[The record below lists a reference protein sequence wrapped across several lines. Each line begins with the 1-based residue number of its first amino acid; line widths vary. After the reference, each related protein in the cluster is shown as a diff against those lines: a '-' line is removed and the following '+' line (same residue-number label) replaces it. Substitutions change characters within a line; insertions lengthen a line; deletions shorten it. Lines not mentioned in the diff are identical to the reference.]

1 MNLLRYLFI
10 CSLFNTLLACCP
22 CRGAAFEIT
31 PCSAKSMISA
41 TLANTPDSNTAT
53 SALTASVSDQSSD
66 GAPTKASIDKA
77 LSSSDTSTDSSLF
90 LLPGTVTA
98 TGRECKVYTFP
109 INGDIMPAQQ
119 RLVSKCLTEARE
131 QETDLVVIRMNTY
144 GGLVNVA
151 DSIRTMIL
159 NYPTPIW
166 VYIDN
171 QAASAG
177 ALIALAADRI
187 YMHPGGSIGAASVVD
202 QNGQP
207 MPDKFQSFMRATMR
221 ATAESHGQV
230 IERIENGD
238 TIRRW
243 WRDPQTAEAMVG
255 RTVADSTTVNV
266 LTFTAS
272 EAVKNHFSE
281 GTASSLEET
290 LAQGGVET
298 YTLTEYRPTTLDRLL
313 AWLMNPVVQGIFVMM
328 IVGGIYFELQ
338 SPGIGFAL
346 VVAILGAVLYFAP
359 LYLEGVAQNWE
370 LILFIIG
377 LVLLAVEIFVLPG
390 FGIAGVAGIVAV
402 ILGLSFAAI
411 DNDLL
416 RHLPTGEIT
425 VGWILQPILI
435 VIIAAT
441 AALIGGLLLSKR
453 FLTGTTPLQRKV
465 VLTAEMAPEQGYV
478 SHPQVASELIGKT
491 AEVAAVLRPSGR
503 VIIDG
508 IYYDAI
514 AEEGQFIPRGKQ
526 VIITR
531 FEGGFSH
538 GFHELV
544 LIALNKIDSFAHCT
558 LFRSKFSDNQKE
570 RIHLC
575 IELPISVH
583 STE

>member
-266 LTFTAS
+266 LTFTSS

-281 GTASSLEET
+281 GTAFSLEET
-290 LAQGGVET
+290 LAQGGVEA

-402 ILGLSFAAI
+402 VLGLSFAAI

-425 VGWILQPILI
+425 VGWILQPILV

-453 FLTGTTPLQRKV
+453 FLTDTTPLQRKV

-531 FEGGFSH
+531 FEGG
-538 GFHELV
+538 V
-544 LIALNKIDSFAHCT
+544 VYCAQQD
-558 LFRSKFSDNQKE
+558 
-570 RIHLC
+570 
-575 IELPISVH
+575 
-583 STE
+583 

>member
-131 QETDLVVIRMNTY
+131 QNADLVVIRMNTY

-377 LVLLAVEIFVLPG
+377 LGLLAVEIFVLPG

-425 VGWILQPILI
+425 VGWILQPILV
-435 VIIAAT
+435 VIIATT

-531 FEGGFSH
+531 FEGG
-538 GFHELV
+538 V
-544 LIALNKIDSFAHCT
+544 VYCAQQD
-558 LFRSKFSDNQKE
+558 
-570 RIHLC
+570 
-575 IELPISVH
+575 
-583 STE
+583 

>member
-41 TLANTPDSNTAT
+41 TFANTPDSNTAT

-77 LSSSDTSTDSSLF
+77 LSNSDTSTDSSLF

-159 NYPTPIW
+159 NYPTPVW

-187 YMHPGGSIGAASVVD
+187 YIHPGGSIGAASVVD

-290 LAQGGVET
+290 LAQGGVEA

-425 VGWILQPILI
+425 VGWILQPILV
-435 VIIAAT
+435 VIIATT

-531 FEGGFSH
+531 LEGG
-538 GFHELV
+538 V
-544 LIALNKIDSFAHCT
+544 VYCT
-558 LFRSKFSDNQKE
+558 QQD
-570 RIHLC
+570 
-575 IELPISVH
+575 
-583 STE
+583 

>member
-238 TIRRW
+238 TVRRW

-281 GTASSLEET
+281 GTPFSLEET
-290 LAQGGVET
+290 LAQGGVEA

-478 SHPQVASELIGKT
+478 SHPQVASELIGQT

-531 FEGGFSH
+531 FEGG
-538 GFHELV
+538 V
-544 LIALNKIDSFAHCT
+544 VYCAQQD
-558 LFRSKFSDNQKE
+558 
-570 RIHLC
+570 
-575 IELPISVH
+575 
-583 STE
+583 

>member
-131 QETDLVVIRMNTY
+131 QNADLVVIRMNTY

-266 LTFTAS
+266 LTFTSS

-281 GTASSLEET
+281 GTASSLKET

-377 LVLLAVEIFVLPG
+377 LGLLAVEIFVLPG

-425 VGWILQPILI
+425 VGWILQPILV

-531 FEGGFSH
+531 LEGG
-538 GFHELV
+538 V
-544 LIALNKIDSFAHCT
+544 VYCAQQD
-558 LFRSKFSDNQKE
+558 
-570 RIHLC
+570 
-575 IELPISVH
+575 
-583 STE
+583 

>member
-131 QETDLVVIRMNTY
+131 QHADLVVIRMNTY

-478 SHPQVASELIGKT
+478 SHPQVASELIGNT

-531 FEGGFSH
+531 FEGG
-538 GFHELV
+538 V
-544 LIALNKIDSFAHCT
+544 VYCT
-558 LFRSKFSDNQKE
+558 QQD
-570 RIHLC
+570 
-575 IELPISVH
+575 
-583 STE
+583 

>member
-187 YMHPGGSIGAASVVD
+187 YIHPGGSIGAASVVD

-281 GTASSLEET
+281 GTASSLKET

-377 LVLLAVEIFVLPG
+377 LGLLAVEIFVLPG

-425 VGWILQPILI
+425 VGWILQPILV

-531 FEGGFSH
+531 FEGG
-538 GFHELV
+538 V
-544 LIALNKIDSFAHCT
+544 VYCT
-558 LFRSKFSDNQKE
+558 QQD
-570 RIHLC
+570 
-575 IELPISVH
+575 
-583 STE
+583 

>member
-77 LSSSDTSTDSSLF
+77 LSNSDTSTDSSLF

-187 YMHPGGSIGAASVVD
+187 YIHPGGSIGAASVVD

-281 GTASSLEET
+281 GTASSLKET

-531 FEGGFSH
+531 FEGG
-538 GFHELV
+538 V
-544 LIALNKIDSFAHCT
+544 VYCT
-558 LFRSKFSDNQKE
+558 QQD
-570 RIHLC
+570 
-575 IELPISVH
+575 
-583 STE
+583 

>member
-281 GTASSLEET
+281 GTASSLEKA

-478 SHPQVASELIGKT
+478 SHPQVASELIGQT

-531 FEGGFSH
+531 FEGG
-538 GFHELV
+538 V
-544 LIALNKIDSFAHCT
+544 VYCAQQD
-558 LFRSKFSDNQKE
+558 
-570 RIHLC
+570 
-575 IELPISVH
+575 
-583 STE
+583 

>member
-425 VGWILQPILI
+425 VGWILQPILV

-531 FEGGFSH
+531 FEGG
-538 GFHELV
+538 V
-544 LIALNKIDSFAHCT
+544 VYCAQQD
-558 LFRSKFSDNQKE
+558 
-570 RIHLC
+570 
-575 IELPISVH
+575 
-583 STE
+583 

>member
-207 MPDKFQSFMRATMR
+207 MPDKFQSFMRAMMR

-281 GTASSLEET
+281 GTASSLKET

-370 LILFIIG
+370 LILFTIG
-377 LVLLAVEIFVLPG
+377 LGLLAVEIFVLPG

-425 VGWILQPILI
+425 VGWILQPILV
-435 VIIAAT
+435 VIIATT

-531 FEGGFSH
+531 FEGG
-538 GFHELV
+538 V
-544 LIALNKIDSFAHCT
+544 VYCT
-558 LFRSKFSDNQKE
+558 QQD
-570 RIHLC
+570 
-575 IELPISVH
+575 
-583 STE
+583 

>member
-1 MNLLRYLFI
+1 MNLFRYLFI

-41 TLANTPDSNTAT
+41 TLANTPDSNTAIT
-53 SALTASVSDQSSD
+53 ALTASVSDQSSD

-478 SHPQVASELIGKT
+478 SHPQVASELIGQT

-531 FEGGFSH
+531 FEGG
-538 GFHELV
+538 V
-544 LIALNKIDSFAHCT
+544 VYCAQQD
-558 LFRSKFSDNQKE
+558 
-570 RIHLC
+570 
-575 IELPISVH
+575 
-583 STE
+583 

>member
-1 MNLLRYLFI
+1 MNLFRYLFI

-281 GTASSLEET
+281 GTAFSLEET
-290 LAQGGVET
+290 LAQGGVEA

-478 SHPQVASELIGKT
+478 SHPQVASELIGQT

-531 FEGGFSH
+531 FEGG
-538 GFHELV
+538 V
-544 LIALNKIDSFAHCT
+544 VYCAQQD
-558 LFRSKFSDNQKE
+558 
-570 RIHLC
+570 
-575 IELPISVH
+575 
-583 STE
+583 

>member
-53 SALTASVSDQSSD
+53 SALTDSVSDQSSD
-66 GAPTKASIDKA
+66 GAPTEASIDKA

-281 GTASSLEET
+281 GTASSLKET

-478 SHPQVASELIGKT
+478 SHPQVASELIGQT

-531 FEGGFSH
+531 FEGG
-538 GFHELV
+538 V
-544 LIALNKIDSFAHCT
+544 VYCAQQD
-558 LFRSKFSDNQKE
+558 
-570 RIHLC
+570 
-575 IELPISVH
+575 
-583 STE
+583 

>member
-31 PCSAKSMISA
+31 PGTAKSMISA
-41 TLANTPDSNTAT
+41 TLANTPNSNTAT
-53 SALTASVSDQSSD
+53 SALTASVPDQSSD
-66 GAPTKASIDKA
+66 GALTKASIDKA
-77 LSSSDTSTDSSLF
+77 LSSSYASTDSSLF
-90 LLPGTVTA
+90 LLPGTVTV

-131 QETDLVVIRMNTY
+131 QHADLVVIRMNTY

-238 TIRRW
+238 TLRRW

-290 LAQGGVET
+290 LAQRGVET

-390 FGIAGVAGIVAV
+390 FGIAGIAGIVAV
-402 ILGLSFAAI
+402 VLGLSFAAI

-416 RHLPTGEIT
+416 RHLSTGEIT
-425 VGWILQPILI
+425 VGWILQPILV
-435 VIIAAT
+435 VIIATT

-531 FEGGFSH
+531 FEGG
-538 GFHELV
+538 V
-544 LIALNKIDSFAHCT
+544 VYCT
-558 LFRSKFSDNQKE
+558 QQD
-570 RIHLC
+570 
-575 IELPISVH
+575 
-583 STE
+583 

>member
-131 QETDLVVIRMNTY
+131 QNADLVVIRMNTY

-298 YTLTEYRPTTLDRLL
+298 YILTEYRPTTLDRLL

-402 ILGLSFAAI
+402 ILGLSFVAI

-425 VGWILQPILI
+425 VGWILQPILV

-478 SHPQVASELIGKT
+478 SHPQVASELIGQT

-531 FEGGFSH
+531 FEGG
-538 GFHELV
+538 V
-544 LIALNKIDSFAHCT
+544 VYCT
-558 LFRSKFSDNQKE
+558 QQD
-570 RIHLC
+570 
-575 IELPISVH
+575 
-583 STE
+583 

>member
-131 QETDLVVIRMNTY
+131 QNADLVVIRMNTY

-171 QAASAG
+171 RAASAG

-281 GTASSLEET
+281 GTAFSLEET

-377 LVLLAVEIFVLPG
+377 LGLLAVEIFVLPG

-425 VGWILQPILI
+425 VGWILQPILV

-531 FEGGFSH
+531 FEGG
-538 GFHELV
+538 V
-544 LIALNKIDSFAHCT
+544 VYCT
-558 LFRSKFSDNQKE
+558 QQD
-570 RIHLC
+570 
-575 IELPISVH
+575 
-583 STE
+583 

>member
-1 MNLLRYLFI
+1 MNLFRYLFI

-478 SHPQVASELIGKT
+478 SHPQVASELIGQT

-531 FEGGFSH
+531 LEGGI
-538 GFHELV
+538 V
-544 LIALNKIDSFAHCT
+544 YCT
-558 LFRSKFSDNQKE
+558 QQD
-570 RIHLC
+570 
-575 IELPISVH
+575 
-583 STE
+583 

>member
-131 QETDLVVIRMNTY
+131 QHADLVVIRMNTY

-290 LAQGGVET
+290 LAQGGVEA

-377 LVLLAVEIFVLPG
+377 LGLLAVEIFVLPG

-531 FEGGFSH
+531 FEGG
-538 GFHELV
+538 V
-544 LIALNKIDSFAHCT
+544 VYCT
-558 LFRSKFSDNQKE
+558 QQD
-570 RIHLC
+570 
-575 IELPISVH
+575 
-583 STE
+583 

>member
-66 GAPTKASIDKA
+66 GAPTEASINKA

-90 LLPGTVTA
+90 LLPGTVTV
-98 TGRECKVYTFP
+98 TGHECKVYTFP

-131 QETDLVVIRMNTY
+131 QNADLVVIRMNTY

-425 VGWILQPILI
+425 VGWIFQPILI

-478 SHPQVASELIGKT
+478 SHPQVASELIGQT

-531 FEGGFSH
+531 FEGG
-538 GFHELV
+538 V
-544 LIALNKIDSFAHCT
+544 VYCAQQD
-558 LFRSKFSDNQKE
+558 
-570 RIHLC
+570 
-575 IELPISVH
+575 
-583 STE
+583 

>member
-266 LTFTAS
+266 LTFTSS

-425 VGWILQPILI
+425 VGWILQPILV
-435 VIIAAT
+435 VIIATT

-531 FEGGFSH
+531 FEGG
-538 GFHELV
+538 V
-544 LIALNKIDSFAHCT
+544 VYCAQQD
-558 LFRSKFSDNQKE
+558 
-570 RIHLC
+570 
-575 IELPISVH
+575 
-583 STE
+583 

>member
-390 FGIAGVAGIVAV
+390 FGIAGVAGIVV
-402 ILGLSFAAI
+402 VVLGLSFAAI

-425 VGWILQPILI
+425 VGWILQPILV

-453 FLTGTTPLQRKV
+453 FLTGTTLLQRKV

-531 FEGGFSH
+531 FEGG
-538 GFHELV
+538 V
-544 LIALNKIDSFAHCT
+544 VYCT
-558 LFRSKFSDNQKE
+558 QQD
-570 RIHLC
+570 
-575 IELPISVH
+575 
-583 STE
+583 

>member
-290 LAQGGVET
+290 LAQGGVEA

-377 LVLLAVEIFVLPG
+377 LGLLAVEIFVLPG

-425 VGWILQPILI
+425 VGWILQPILV
-435 VIIAAT
+435 VIIATT

-531 FEGGFSH
+531 FEGG
-538 GFHELV
+538 V
-544 LIALNKIDSFAHCT
+544 VYCT
-558 LFRSKFSDNQKE
+558 QQD
-570 RIHLC
+570 
-575 IELPISVH
+575 
-583 STE
+583 

>member
-1 MNLLRYLFI
+1 MNLFRYLFI

-22 CRGAAFEIT
+22 CRGAAFKIT
-31 PCSAKSMISA
+31 PCTAKSMISA
-41 TLANTPDSNTAT
+41 TFANTPDSNTAIT
-53 SALTASVSDQSSD
+53 ALTASVSDQSSD

-131 QETDLVVIRMNTY
+131 QHADLVVIRMNTY

-159 NYPTPIW
+159 NYPTPVW

-187 YMHPGGSIGAASVVD
+187 YIHPGGSIGAASVVD

-266 LTFTAS
+266 LTFTSS

-281 GTASSLEET
+281 GTASSLEKA

-531 FEGGFSH
+531 FEGG
-538 GFHELV
+538 V
-544 LIALNKIDSFAHCT
+544 VYCT
-558 LFRSKFSDNQKE
+558 QQD
-570 RIHLC
+570 
-575 IELPISVH
+575 
-583 STE
+583 

>member
-131 QETDLVVIRMNTY
+131 QHADLVVIRMNTY

-266 LTFTAS
+266 LTFTSS

-281 GTASSLEET
+281 GTASSLEKA

-478 SHPQVASELIGKT
+478 SHPQIASELIGKT

-531 FEGGFSH
+531 FEGG
-538 GFHELV
+538 V
-544 LIALNKIDSFAHCT
+544 VYCT
-558 LFRSKFSDNQKE
+558 QQD
-570 RIHLC
+570 
-575 IELPISVH
+575 
-583 STE
+583 

>member
-131 QETDLVVIRMNTY
+131 QNADLVVIRMNTY

-346 VVAILGAVLYFAP
+346 VVAILGAILYFAP

-377 LVLLAVEIFVLPG
+377 LGLLAVEIFVLPG

-531 FEGGFSH
+531 LEGG
-538 GFHELV
+538 V
-544 LIALNKIDSFAHCT
+544 VYCAQQD
-558 LFRSKFSDNQKE
+558 
-570 RIHLC
+570 
-575 IELPISVH
+575 
-583 STE
+583 

>member
-31 PCSAKSMISA
+31 PCTAKSMISA

-66 GAPTKASIDKA
+66 GAPTEASINKA

-90 LLPGTVTA
+90 LLPGTVTV

-131 QETDLVVIRMNTY
+131 QNADLVVIRMNTY

-177 ALIALAADRI
+177 ALIALAVDRI

-441 AALIGGLLLSKR
+441 AALTGGLLLSKR

-531 FEGGFSH
+531 FEGG
-538 GFHELV
+538 V
-544 LIALNKIDSFAHCT
+544 VYCT
-558 LFRSKFSDNQKE
+558 QQD
-570 RIHLC
+570 
-575 IELPISVH
+575 
-583 STE
+583 

>member
-377 LVLLAVEIFVLPG
+377 LGLLAVEIFVLPG

-425 VGWILQPILI
+425 VGWILQPILV
-435 VIIAAT
+435 VIIATT

-531 FEGGFSH
+531 FEGG
-538 GFHELV
+538 V
-544 LIALNKIDSFAHCT
+544 VYCT
-558 LFRSKFSDNQKE
+558 QQD
-570 RIHLC
+570 
-575 IELPISVH
+575 
-583 STE
+583 

>member
-31 PCSAKSMISA
+31 LCTAKSMISA

-243 WRDPQTAEAMVG
+243 WRDPQTAEVMVG

-425 VGWILQPILI
+425 VGWILQPILV
-435 VIIAAT
+435 VIIATT
-441 AALIGGLLLSKR
+441 AALIGGLLLSKH
-453 FLTGTTPLQRKV
+453 FLTDTTPLQRKV

-531 FEGGFSH
+531 FEGG
-538 GFHELV
+538 V
-544 LIALNKIDSFAHCT
+544 VYCT
-558 LFRSKFSDNQKE
+558 QQD
-570 RIHLC
+570 
-575 IELPISVH
+575 
-583 STE
+583 

>member
-41 TLANTPDSNTAT
+41 TLANTPDSNTAIT
-53 SALTASVSDQSSD
+53 ALTASVSDQSSD

-109 INGDIMPAQQ
+109 INGDVMPAQQ

-478 SHPQVASELIGKT
+478 SHPQVASELIGQT

-531 FEGGFSH
+531 FEGG
-538 GFHELV
+538 V
-544 LIALNKIDSFAHCT
+544 VYCAQQD
-558 LFRSKFSDNQKE
+558 
-570 RIHLC
+570 
-575 IELPISVH
+575 
-583 STE
+583 

>member
-290 LAQGGVET
+290 LAQGGVEA

-425 VGWILQPILI
+425 VGWILQPILV
-435 VIIAAT
+435 VIIATT

-531 FEGGFSH
+531 FEGG
-538 GFHELV
+538 V
-544 LIALNKIDSFAHCT
+544 VYCT
-558 LFRSKFSDNQKE
+558 QQD
-570 RIHLC
+570 
-575 IELPISVH
+575 
-583 STE
+583 

>member
-66 GAPTKASIDKA
+66 GAPTKTSIDKA

-131 QETDLVVIRMNTY
+131 QHADLVVIRMNTY

-187 YMHPGGSIGAASVVD
+187 YIHPGGSIGAASVVD

-281 GTASSLEET
+281 GTASSLEKA

-478 SHPQVASELIGKT
+478 SHPQVASELIGQT

-531 FEGGFSH
+531 FEGG
-538 GFHELV
+538 V
-544 LIALNKIDSFAHCT
+544 VYCAQQD
-558 LFRSKFSDNQKE
+558 
-570 RIHLC
+570 
-575 IELPISVH
+575 
-583 STE
+583 

>member
-77 LSSSDTSTDSSLF
+77 LSNSDTSTDSSLF

-531 FEGGFSH
+531 LEGG
-538 GFHELV
+538 V
-544 LIALNKIDSFAHCT
+544 VYCAQQD
-558 LFRSKFSDNQKE
+558 
-570 RIHLC
+570 
-575 IELPISVH
+575 
-583 STE
+583 

>member
-266 LTFTAS
+266 LTFTSS

-281 GTASSLEET
+281 GTAFSLEET
-290 LAQGGVET
+290 LAQGGVEA

-402 ILGLSFAAI
+402 VLGLSFAAI

-425 VGWILQPILI
+425 VGWILQPILV
-435 VIIAAT
+435 VIIATT
-441 AALIGGLLLSKR
+441 AALIGGLLLSKH
-453 FLTGTTPLQRKV
+453 FLTDTTPLQRKV

-531 FEGGFSH
+531 FEGG
-538 GFHELV
+538 V
-544 LIALNKIDSFAHCT
+544 VYCAQQD
-558 LFRSKFSDNQKE
+558 
-570 RIHLC
+570 
-575 IELPISVH
+575 
-583 STE
+583 

>member
-109 INGDIMPAQQ
+109 IHGGIRRDHHG
-119 RLVSKCLTEARE
+119 LVSKGLTEARE
-131 QETDLVVIRMNTY
+131 QNADLVVIRMNTY

-531 FEGGFSH
+531 FEGG
-538 GFHELV
+538 V
-544 LIALNKIDSFAHCT
+544 VYCT
-558 LFRSKFSDNQKE
+558 QQD
-570 RIHLC
+570 
-575 IELPISVH
+575 
-583 STE
+583 

>member
-266 LTFTAS
+266 LTFTSS

-281 GTASSLEET
+281 GTASSLEKA

-402 ILGLSFAAI
+402 VLGLSFAAI

-531 FEGGFSH
+531 FEGG
-538 GFHELV
+538 V
-544 LIALNKIDSFAHCT
+544 VYCAQQD
-558 LFRSKFSDNQKE
+558 
-570 RIHLC
+570 
-575 IELPISVH
+575 
-583 STE
+583 

>member
-377 LVLLAVEIFVLPG
+377 LGLLAVEIFVLPG

-425 VGWILQPILI
+425 VGWILQPILV
-435 VIIAAT
+435 VIIATT

-531 FEGGFSH
+531 FEGG
-538 GFHELV
+538 V
-544 LIALNKIDSFAHCT
+544 VYCAQQD
-558 LFRSKFSDNQKE
+558 
-570 RIHLC
+570 
-575 IELPISVH
+575 
-583 STE
+583 

>member
-531 FEGGFSH
+531 FEGG
-538 GFHELV
+538 V
-544 LIALNKIDSFAHCT
+544 VYCAQQD
-558 LFRSKFSDNQKE
+558 
-570 RIHLC
+570 
-575 IELPISVH
+575 
-583 STE
+583 

>member
-1 MNLLRYLFI
+1 MNLFRYLFI

-531 FEGGFSH
+531 FEGG
-538 GFHELV
+538 V
-544 LIALNKIDSFAHCT
+544 VYCAQQD
-558 LFRSKFSDNQKE
+558 
-570 RIHLC
+570 
-575 IELPISVH
+575 
-583 STE
+583 

>member
-119 RLVSKCLTEARE
+119 RLGSKCLTEARE
-131 QETDLVVIRMNTY
+131 QNADLVVIRMNTY

-402 ILGLSFAAI
+402 VLGLSFAAI

-441 AALIGGLLLSKR
+441 AALIGGMLLSKR

-531 FEGGFSH
+531 FEGG
-538 GFHELV
+538 V
-544 LIALNKIDSFAHCT
+544 VYCT
-558 LFRSKFSDNQKE
+558 QQD
-570 RIHLC
+570 
-575 IELPISVH
+575 
-583 STE
+583 